1 MLGHQVAQGGKHG
14 VAGVGLVLDGIALGL
29 SLQEACFAESP
40 EFEAYGM
47 GALTVFFCEA
57 TQMRTGGLVGE
68 ELHQ

>member
-1 MLGHQVAQGGKHG
+1 
-14 VAGVGLVLDGIALGL
+14 
-29 SLQEACFAESP
+29 
-40 EFEAYGM
+40 M